1 MAWHKSGAKKS
12 AVQKVYTE
20 EMLYEYAVGA
30 LARRMRTV
38 AELKRL
44 MRTRTARQPDCE
56 ALVEAVTARLKEQR
70 YLNDT
75 SYASTYAVSRRD
87 NEKFGRMRVVQELKA
102 RGVHPE
108 VIDKTVGES
117 YAGVDEQRQLRA
129 FAERKRLRQP
139 EDQKQAARIFRM
151 MARAGFS
158 SRAIVQ
164 FLRRWQVEEETL
176 SALEQEREMAAL
188 SPPAEEES

>member
-1 MAWHKSGAKKS
+1 MAWQKSGVKKS
-12 AVQKVYTE
+12 AAQKVYTE
-20 EMLYEYAVGA
+20 ETLYEYAVGA
-30 LARRMRTV
+30 LGRRMRTV

-44 MRTRTARQPDCE
+44 MRRRAAHQADCE

-75 SYASTYAVSRRD
+75 SYAATYSASRRD
-87 NEKFGRMRVVQELKA
+87 NEKFAPLRVVQELKV

-108 VIDKTVGES
+108 VIGKAVGES
-117 YAGVDEQRQLRA
+117 YAGVDEQKLLRE
-129 FAERKRLRQP
+129 FAARKRLRRP
-139 EDQKQAARIFRM
+139 KDQKEAARIFRM

-158 SRAIVQ
+158 SRVIIR
-164 FLRRWQVEEETL
+164 FLREWKVEDETL

-188 SPPAEEES
+188 SPPAEEEL